1 MNVSRRDAENFINL
15 KEGIYI
21 MKKLA
26 MAILAALVAQAVN
39 AAVPEVLTYRGQLT
53 RTGGFAAGG
62 ENLALTFKIYDSAA
76 PSVALWGRTVV
87 ASVDTNG
94 VFYAELKDDN
104 GSAVEGATYTALV
117 DAVAAAKGAIEV
129 GLTPPGAG
137 EITPRQTLTTGV
149 RAARAARTKAVDV
162 FYAENRVMAKGAAV
176 DELIVNSVT
185 VTNGSAQ
192 LPPVCYLA
200 PVAEQSVGGGKGTVT
215 IKGLS
220 PARAAWPY
228 APASKG
234 CYTTGAASCDMALTY
249 ENDEGAFS
257 VLLPKGCKIEG
268 SSSAQVRTVNATAFG
283 KAN

>member
-1 MNVSRRDAENFINL
+1 
-15 KEGIYI
+15 

-26 MAILAALVAQAVN
+26 MAILSAALVAAAAN
-39 AAVPEVLTYRGQLT
+39 AAVPELLTYRGQLW
-53 RTGGFAAGG
+53 RTGGFSAGG
-62 ENLALTFKIYDSAA
+62 ENLTLTFKIYDSEA
-76 PSVALWGRTVV
+76 PGTVLWGRSVV
-87 ASVDTNG
+87 AAVDTNG

-104 GSAVEGATYTALV
+104 GAAVQGASYTALV

-162 FYAENRVMAKGAAV
+162 FYAQNRIMAESAAI

-200 PVAEQSVGGGKGTVT
+200 PVAEQSLGGGAGTVT
-215 IKGLS
+215 VKGLS
-220 PARAAWPY
+220 PARSAWPY

-234 CYTTGAASCDMALTY
+234 CYMTPNASCDMVLTY

-257 VLLPKGCKIEG
+257 VILPKGCRVDG
-268 SSSAQVRTVNATAFG
+268 SSATQVRTVNATAFG
-283 KAN
+283 TPR

>member
-1 MNVSRRDAENFINL
+1 
-15 KEGIYI
+15 
-21 MKKLA
+21 MKKSSDRKWLFAFSLLLLA
-26 MAILAALVAQAVN
+26 TAAF

-62 ENLALTFKIYDSAA
+62 ENLTLTFKIYDSAA
-76 PSVALWGRTVV
+76 PATVLWGRSVV
-87 ASVDTNG
+87 ASVDSNG

-104 GSAVEGATYTALV
+104 GAAVQGATYTALV
-117 DAVAAAKGAIEV
+117 DAVAATKGAIEV

-149 RAARAARTKAVDV
+149 RAARAARTKAVNV
-162 FYAENRVMAKGAAV
+162 FYAENRIMAQGAV
-176 DELIVNSVT
+176 IDELVVNSVT

-192 LPPVCYLA
+192 LPPVCYLE
-200 PVAEQSVGGGKGTVT
+200 PVAAQSVGGGNGKVT

-220 PARAAWPY
+220 PARSAWPY
-228 APASKG
+228 APASKS
-234 CYTTGAASCDMALTY
+234 CYTTSGASCDMALTY

-257 VLLPKGCKIEG
+257 VLLPKGCKVEG
-268 SSSAQVRTVNATAFG
+268 DSAAVRTVNATAFG

>member
-1 MNVSRRDAENFINL
+1 MNRICKSAVFA
-15 KEGIYI
+15 
-21 MKKLA
+21 MLA
-26 MAILAALVAQAVN
+26 LAATASN

-62 ENLALTFKIYDSAA
+62 ENLMLTFKLYDSAA
-76 PSVALWGRTVV
+76 PAVVLWGRTVV

-104 GSAVEGATYTALV
+104 GSAVEGASYTALV

-162 FYAENRVMAKGAAV
+162 FYAENRIMAQGAAV
-176 DELIVNSVT
+176 DELVVNSVT

-200 PVAEQSVGGGKGTVT
+200 PAQGQSVGGGKGKVT

-220 PARAAWPY
+220 PARSAWPY

-234 CYTTGAASCDMALTY
+234 CYTIGAASCDMALTY

-257 VLLPKGCKIEG
+257 VLLPKGCKVDG
-268 SSSAQVRTVNATAFG
+268 DSAAVRTVNATAFG
-283 KAN
+283 TPR

>member
-1 MNVSRRDAENFINL
+1 
-15 KEGIYI
+15 
-21 MKKLA
+21 MKKQTLLA
-26 MAILAALVAQAVN
+26 MMAAVAVATSAPLPAS
-39 AAVPEVLTYRGQLT
+39 AAVPEVLTYRGQLS
-53 RTGGFAAGG
+53 RTGGFAEGG
-62 ENLALTFKIYDSAA
+62 ENLTLTFKIYDSEEPA
-76 PSVALWGRTVV
+76 VVLWGRSVV
-87 ASVDTNG
+87 ATVDTNG

-104 GSAVEGATYTALV
+104 GAAVQGASYTVLV

-137 EITPRQTLTTGV
+137 EISPRQTLTTGV

-162 FYAENRVMAKGAAV
+162 FYAENLVTASGAAI
-176 DELIVNSVT
+176 DELAVNSVT
-185 VTNGSAQ
+185 VTNGTAQ

-200 PVAEQSVGGGKGTVT
+200 PVAEQSLGGGKGTVT

-228 APASKG
+228 APAASG
-234 CYTTGAASCDMALTY
+234 CYTTASAACDMALTY

-268 SSSAQVRTVNATAFG
+268 DSAAVRTVNATAFG
-283 KAN
+283 TAR

>member
-1 MNVSRRDAENFINL
+1 
-15 KEGIYI
+15 
-21 MKKLA
+21 MKMKTLMGLA
-26 MAILAALVAQAVN
+26 MMVTALVAATAN
-39 AAVPEVLTYRGQLT
+39 AAVPEVLTYRGQLS
-53 RTGGFAAGG
+53 RTGGFAERG
-62 ENLALTFKIYDSAA
+62 ENLTLTFKIYDSAA
-76 PSVALWGRTVV
+76 PATVLWGRSVV
-87 ASVDTNG
+87 ASVDSNG

-104 GSAVEGATYTALV
+104 GAAVQGATYTALV

-162 FYAENRVMAKGAAV
+162 FYAKNRIMAQRAAV
-176 DELIVNSVT
+176 DELVVSSVT
-185 VTNGSAQ
+185 VTNGAAQ

-200 PVAEQSVGGGKGTVT
+200 PVAEQSLGGGKGTVT

-234 CYTTGAASCDMALTY
+234 CYTIGAASCDMALTY

-257 VLLPKGCKIEG
+257 VLLPKGCKVEG
-268 SSSAQVRTVNATAFG
+268 SSATQARTVNATAFG

>member
-1 MNVSRRDAENFINL
+1 
-15 KEGIYI
+15 
-21 MKKLA
+21 MKIICKS
-26 MAILAALVAQAVN
+26 AILAMLTLAACAVD

-62 ENLALTFKIYDSAA
+62 ENLSLTFKIYDSAA
-76 PSVALWGRTVV
+76 PAVVLWGRTVV
-87 ASVDTNG
+87 ASVDSNG
-94 VFYAELKDDN
+94 VFYAKLKDDN
-104 GSAVEGATYTALV
+104 GSAVQGASYTALV

-228 APASKG
+228 APASMSR
-234 CYTTGAASCDMALTY
+234 YTTPNASCDMALTY

-257 VLLPKGCKIEG
+257 VLLPKGCKVDG
-268 SSSAQVRTVNATAFG
+268 SSSTQVRTVNATAFG
-283 KAN
+283 KAY

>member
-1 MNVSRRDAENFINL
+1 
-15 KEGIYI
+15 
-21 MKKLA
+21 MKMKTLMGLA
-26 MAILAALVAQAVN
+26 MMVTALVAATAN
-39 AAVPEVLTYRGQLT
+39 AAVPEVLTYRGQLS
-53 RTGGFAAGG
+53 RTGGFAERG
-62 ENLALTFKIYDSAA
+62 ENLTLTFKIYDSAA
-76 PSVALWGRTVV
+76 PATVLWGRSVV
-87 ASVDTNG
+87 ASVDSNG

-104 GSAVEGATYTALV
+104 GAAVQGATYTALV
-117 DAVAAAKGAIEV
+117 DAVAAAKDAIEV

-162 FYAENRVMAKGAAV
+162 FYAQNRIMAQRAAV
-176 DELIVNSVT
+176 DELVVSSVT
-185 VTNGSAQ
+185 VTNGAAQ

-200 PVAEQSVGGGKGTVT
+200 PVAEQSLGGGKGTVT

-234 CYTTGAASCDMALTY
+234 CYTIGAASCDMALTY

-257 VLLPKGCKIEG
+257 VLLPKGCKVEG
-268 SSSAQVRTVNATAFG
+268 SSATQARTVNATAFG

>member
-1 MNVSRRDAENFINL
+1 
-15 KEGIYI
+15 

-26 MAILAALVAQAVN
+26 MTVLAAALGVATAN

-62 ENLALTFKIYDSAA
+62 ENLTLTFKIYDSAA
-76 PSVALWGRTVV
+76 PATVLWGRSVV
-87 ASVDTNG
+87 TSVDSNG
-94 VFYAELKDDN
+94 A
-104 GSAVEGATYTALV
+104 AVQGAADTALV
-117 DAVAAAKGAIEV
+117 DAVAAVKGAIEV

-137 EITPRQTLTTGV
+137 EIAPRQTLTTGV

-162 FYAENRVMAKGAAV
+162 FYAENRVMAESAAI
-176 DELIVNSVT
+176 DELVVNSVT

-200 PVAEQSVGGGKGTVT
+200 PVPQQSLGGGAGTVT

-220 PARAAWPY
+220 PARSAWPY

-234 CYTTGAASCDMALTY
+234 CYMTPNASCDMVLTY

-257 VLLPKGCKIEG
+257 VILPKGCRVDG
-268 SSSAQVRTVNATAFG
+268 SSTTQVRTVNATAFG
-283 KAN
+283 TPR